1 MQSNEIADAWSDM
14 ISLCALVIVVLNALS
29 LSAHIKLLVNVYLF
43 FSST

>member
-14 ISLCALVIVVLNALS
+14 ISLCALVIVVLNTLS
-29 LSAHIKLLVNVYLF
+29 LFAHIKLLVNFYL